1 MVLVPLFFIKGD
13 FMSFTDFANDL
24 YSIYITGFAD
34 FFGFVVT
41 SGIFAIVLPFI
52 ILDLALRGY
61 RAIRHNSRR

>member
-1 MVLVPLFFIKGD
+1 
-13 FMSFTDFANDL
+13 MSFTDFANDL